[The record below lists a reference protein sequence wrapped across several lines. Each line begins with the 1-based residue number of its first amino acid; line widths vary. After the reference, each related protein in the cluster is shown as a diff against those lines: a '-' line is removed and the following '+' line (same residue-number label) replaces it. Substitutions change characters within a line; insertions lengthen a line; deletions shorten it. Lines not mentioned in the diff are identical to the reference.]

1 MPEGIENIK
10 LQDIRSLNI
19 LDTLPEKEY
28 DTITSLAARI
38 CDTPM
43 SLISLVAD
51 TRLFFKSHHGL
62 EATETPIEESFC
74 SHALKTPDAFFVVE
88 DARKDDRFKDNPL
101 VTGEPDIVFYAAVPL
116 LNSKDNPIGTLCI
129 MDDKPRKLD
138 SDELS
143 ALKSLAHQVKQLFML
158 RKNRIEL
165 QKVNDAF
172 YAESQHLQNIIDATR
187 IGTWEWSIEN
197 GRVII
202 NDWFAEMLGYTLEE
216 LGPMQVEVF
225 QKLVFPKDLETFN
238 DRITDCLEKKS
249 GYFEGEYRFFH
260 KEGHILWISARGQV
274 VSWSTEG
281 EPILMAG
288 SHADITERRTNETQF
303 RSITNNIPGAVFRY
317 KLFPDGT
324 DKLLLVS
331 DGAKLLW
338 GFSAKEI
345 MQDSNL
351 VWDNVEND
359 DLKALIQSIQKS
371 AEDLSFWEHVWRYYD
386 SEGKTRWFKGS
397 GNPFRME
404 DGSTAWDSIILDIT
418 TQKENE
424 LKIEQSE
431 KRFKGLVQNSF
442 DLISI
447 LDSEINYLYIS
458 STSTA
463 VIGISPE
470 DLIGKSIFDFVHP
483 DEKKSISESLKRIKI
498 EEQVVLD
505 PFRFKHGD
513 GSWRWLETIITNLT
527 DDPSVGGIVANSKDI
542 TETYNHI
549 EAIEYQNDKLKK
561 IAWKQSHIVRA
572 PLARIMALA
581 EVLKYDSSTVDQNKK
596 VIGYIQDS
604 AVELDNVVRDI
615 VNSTY
620 PDLK

>member
-1 MPEGIENIK
+1 
-10 LQDIRSLNI
+10 
-19 LDTLPEKEY
+19 
-28 DTITSLAARI
+28 
-38 CDTPM
+38 
-43 SLISLVAD
+43 
-51 TRLFFKSHHGL
+51 
-62 EATETPIEESFC
+62 
-74 SHALKTPDAFFVVE
+74 
-88 DARKDDRFKDNPL
+88 
-101 VTGEPDIVFYAAVPL
+101 
-116 LNSKDNPIGTLCI
+116 
-129 MDDKPRKLD
+129 MDDKPRKLE

-143 ALKSLAHQVKQLFML
+143 ALKSLAHQVKQLFEL

-165 QKVNDAF
+165 QKVNNAF
-172 YAESQHLQNIIDATR
+172 YAESQHIQNIIDATR
-187 IGTWEWSIEN
+187 IGTWEWSIES
-197 GRVII
+197 GIVKI
-202 NDWFAEMLGYTLEE
+202 NDWFAKMLGYTLEE
-216 LGPMQVEVF
+216 LGPMQVELF
-225 QKLVFPKDLETFN
+225 QKLVFPKNLETFN

-249 GYFEGEYRFFH
+249 DYFEGEYRFFH

-274 VSWSTEG
+274 ISWSTEG
-281 EPILMAG
+281 KPIRMAG
-288 SHADITERRTNETQF
+288 SHADITERRTTETQF
-303 RSITNNIPGAVFRY
+303 ENITNNIPGAVFRY

-324 DKLLLVS
+324 DKLLLMS
-331 DGAKLLW
+331 DGAKVLW
-338 GFSAKEI
+338 GFSAKEV
-345 MQDSNL
+345 MQNSNL
-351 VWDNVEND
+351 VWNNIEID
-359 DLKALIQSIQKS
+359 DLEGLSQSIQKS
-371 AEDLSFWEHVWRYYD
+371 AEDLSFWEHIWRYHD

-397 GNPFRME
+397 GNPFRTE

-424 LKIEQSE
+424 LQIERSE
-431 KRFKGLVQNSF
+431 KRFKGLVQNGS

-447 LDSEINYLYIS
+447 LDFETNYQYL
-458 STSTA
+458 STTYFA
-463 VIGISPE
+463 VLGVPPE
-470 DLIGKSIFDFVHP
+470 DFIGKNLFDFVHP
-483 DEKKSISESLKRIKI
+483 NEKENVAESLKRII
-498 EEQVVLD
+498 SEEQIVLD